1 MIFQRYL
8 KNLPFLEQTW
18 FQFIVF
24 VLRRF
29 EADRCREQ
37 AAGLTYTTLFAVVP
51 MLTVFLVIISSIKAL
66 EPARQQ
72 LQQLIYS
79 NFLPKSTIAFDK
91 ALNAFTD
98 KSSNLTIIGV
108 LFLFVTTVL
117 MLSAIE
123 TAFNRIWRVKETRSG
138 IIGFTRYWTIISLGP
153 ILLGSAFVISSTV
166 ASMNILSD
174 NFAGYQLDGAF
185 ILWLISFLLTI
196 VGFFILYWT
205 IPNRSVPILSALIA
219 ACFSASVFEIL
230 KHLFSQVMS
239 NFTSYEIIYGAFA
252 AVPIFLLW
260 VYLSW
265 TIILL
270 GVEISYGLTAF
281 HADNAQ
287 KRHPILMLLDILALF
302 YKKHQIGE
310 SVSEQELL
318 DIIGRAELGR
328 LPTYI
333 VQLEQQNLVKRT
345 DTDEYVLVRN
355 LAQVDFWSFFSA
367 LPYTLPLGKDI
378 AHIYSE
384 ELWMQTLGPEL
395 KQCDDYLAQKLSIPL
410 ASIFEQS

>member
-265 TIILL
+265 MIILL

-355 LAQVDFWSFFSA
+355 LNQVDFWSFFSA

-410 ASIFEQS
+410 ANIFERS